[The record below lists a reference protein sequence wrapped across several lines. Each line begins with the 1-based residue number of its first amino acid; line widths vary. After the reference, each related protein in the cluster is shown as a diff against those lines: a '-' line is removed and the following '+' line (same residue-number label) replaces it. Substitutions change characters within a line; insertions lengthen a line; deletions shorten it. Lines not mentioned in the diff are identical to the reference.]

1 MLKITKAVK
10 KKKKGKK
17 SKKAKEE
24 ELFKPEELEAYRREH
39 GGAQNAAE
47 VTAGSENEE
56 WKKFLQLTSGVD
68 EIVKKTQ
75 GDLNRIKESSFF
87 QRVPTPSQLKEEE
100 KTEQLKQQEEQKREL
115 ADKVEEEKVDPKAL
129 GIVEVSESE
138 SETEEEED
146 IFDTGY
152 IDALAAGEVKLAY
165 IPESPTEAEKNDP
178 FDTSYAEN
186 AILGNTS
193 VAKKGKKLVPIGSA
207 AEVLL
212 GRVQVPTCATQRPAA
227 SRRQVLKQRDL
238 LLGSFDDNAN
248 AVECCIKDSPPEVS
262 KTLLDEDAPEDL
274 ASDPIDLSKTLYIPP
289 VSVTDQKEED
299 DEFAQLA
306 AENLNKEPV
315 NFVEKLTPEIVPDI
329 TQVEVLENSTW
340 DAFGEDQQVLENN
353 VDALSPTFD
362 DTEIEKD
369 PFDTTFAENILP
381 GKAELK
387 QIESEILNGDFEI
400 KKPSDGKI
408 LNILNKINS
417 VESSASL
424 SVTKEQDLLGG
435 SNTDLTQLGDR
446 PLTPAAHLE
455 YYDPFDTSLGDSIN
469 PKKAELK
476 NLEQELLGEDLNKKN
491 ENLSDDDFDPRA
503 EENPKSTLTRE
514 RSISR
519 PEVLN
524 FVQGKSVCFEK
535 DVIETELSDKT
546 KLPKPPTP
554 FYVRK
559 SSVPGDD
566 ISAEVS
572 AALEDQTPE
581 DIDPFDTSFASNIL
595 VDN

>member
-1 MLKITKAVK
+1 M
-10 KKKKGKK
+10 
-17 SKKAKEE
+17 
-24 ELFKPEELEAYRREH
+24 
-39 GGAQNAAE
+39 
-47 VTAGSENEE
+47 
-56 WKKFLQLTSGVD
+56 
-68 EIVKKTQ
+68 
-75 GDLNRIKESSFF
+75 
-87 QRVPTPSQLKEEE
+87 
-100 KTEQLKQQEEQKREL
+100 
-115 ADKVEEEKVDPKAL
+115 
-129 GIVEVSESE
+129 
-138 SETEEEED
+138 
-146 IFDTGY
+146 
-152 IDALAAGEVKLAY
+152 
-165 IPESPTEAEKNDP
+165 
-178 FDTSYAEN
+178 
-186 AILGNTS
+186 
-193 VAKKGKKLVPIGSA
+193 
-207 AEVLL
+207 
-212 GRVQVPTCATQRPAA
+212 
-227 SRRQVLKQRDL
+227 
-238 LLGSFDDNAN
+238 
-248 AVECCIKDSPPEVS
+248 
-262 KTLLDEDAPEDL
+262 DEDAPEDL

-306 AENLNKEPV
+306 AENLNKEPI

-476 NLEQELLGEDLNKKN
+476 YLEQELLGEDLNKKN